1 MNNHEQKFQRA
12 LYEMKEAGVTQHIRL
27 DTDLWRLRKLGFKPK
42 PFLYWESP
50 FASVAVFV
58 LLVLLISSVET
69 GVRGLL
75 GKALCLPDIFGP
87 AVIAAA
93 PLTFCT
99 IALRLY
105 QRKAYK
111 LSKWED
117 L

>member
-1 MNNHEQKFQRA
+1 MNNHKRKFHRA
-12 LYEMKEAGVTQHIRL
+12 LSEMEEAGVTQSIRI
-27 DTDLWRLRKLGFKPK
+27 DTDLWRLRRFGLKPN

-50 FASVAVFV
+50 LASVAVFV
-58 LLVLLISSVET
+58 LLVSLISLVQA
-69 GVRGLL
+69 GAMVLF
-75 GKALCLPDIFGP
+75 GKYLWLPDILGP

-93 PLTFCT
+93 PLTFLT

-111 LSKWED
+111 LSRWED